1 MKLIKRILPVI
12 ILANICAE
20 IDYTIIQSNENKLI
34 FEVNLNLKSED
45 DLKPISLLIG
55 LPNQEYPEVLV
66 EYGGI
71 YDISENWNVLKSN
84 GIRWINLQSLQNLN
98 VGTLQIDPKNNNRQ
112 YYKKIKITCIYN
124 NSLSKYKSPNQYQKK
139 LLKNRVINW
148 SIAKKWIKPFLLQ
161 KEKKILSLDGQWT
174 RFTIAEDGMY
184 TIQAQCNFK

>member
-55 LPNQEYPEVLV
+55 LPNQEYPEMLV
-66 EYGGI
+66 EYGDV

-124 NSLSKYKSPNQYQKK
+124 NNLSKYKSPNQYQKK

-148 SIAKKWIKPFLLQ
+148 SIAKKWINPFL
-161 KEKKILSLDGQWT
+161 
-174 RFTIAEDGMY
+174 RY
-184 TIQAQCNFK
+184 

>member
-45 DLKPISLLIG
+45 DLKPIYLLIG
-55 LPNQEYPEVLV
+55 LPNQEYPEMLV
-66 EYGGI
+66 EYGDV

-98 VGTLQIDPKNNNRQ
+98 VGTLQIDPKNNN
-112 YYKKIKITCIYN
+112 
-124 NSLSKYKSPNQYQKK
+124 
-139 LLKNRVINW
+139 
-148 SIAKKWIKPFLLQ
+148 
-161 KEKKILSLDGQWT
+161 
-174 RFTIAEDGMY
+174 
-184 TIQAQCNFK
+184 